1 MKEAFT
7 INKTVFKLW
16 LDSDGLDDLAQSQ
29 LEDISKLPFVK
40 SPVNIMADAHGGYGV
55 PIGTVLQTR
64 GHIIPAAIGNDIGC
78 GMTCAI
84 LNKSANK
91 TDWQF
96 IFGAIKA
103 VLEPMTLMPNEYRVN
118 LYTHNNPY
126 PNPYESIRMKEGEV
140 EAVKVSKDLSEK
152 TSSHFLTI
160 GGGNHFVEAGET
172 DDGRVYIMVHSGSRG
187 LGSIVADRYGD
198 FACDINEALFSVNSN
213 RDLASI
219 PITGNNVL
227 SNVGR
232 EYLRWTERLA
242 KWATNNRMSIIH
254 DVIGSAYGSTDY
266 SDINIVNCT
275 HNFATF
281 DEESGIVTHYK
292 GANKTTS
299 PVIVAGSCG
308 TKSFIAKYREN
319 KHGLFCSHG
328 AGRDMS
334 RTVAKGCIT
343 QDDADRA
350 TSHVLQNSNPIDECP
365 LAYKNIDV
373 VMDAQSDLVRV
384 IMTLYPKISFK

>member
-1 MKEAFT
+1 
-7 INKTVFKLW
+7 
-16 LDSDGLDDLAQSQ
+16 
-29 LEDISKLPFVK
+29 
-40 SPVNIMADAHGGYGV
+40 
-55 PIGTVLQTR
+55 
-64 GHIIPAAIGNDIGC
+64 
-78 GMTCAI
+78 
-84 LNKSANK
+84 
-91 TDWQF
+91 
-96 IFGAIKA
+96 
-103 VLEPMTLMPNEYRVN
+103 
-118 LYTHNNPY
+118 
-126 PNPYESIRMKEGEV
+126 
-140 EAVKVSKDLSEK
+140 
-152 TSSHFLTI
+152 
-160 GGGNHFVEAGET
+160 
-172 DDGRVYIMVHSGSRG
+172 MVHSGSRG

-232 EYLRWTERLA
+232 EYLRWTERLT

-254 DVIGSAYGSTDY
+254 DVIGSAYGSTNC

-281 DEESGIVTHYK
+281 DEESGVVTHYK

-328 AGRDMS
+328 AGRLMS
-334 RTVAKGCIT
+334 RSASKLSFS
-343 QDDADRA
+343 QEEADKV
-350 TSHVLQNSNPIDECP
+350 TSHIIQHSNSVDESP
-365 LAYKNIDV
+365 LAYKDIDV
-373 VMDAQSDLVRV
+373 VMRDQSDL
-384 IMTLYPKISFK
+384 IESITTLCPNVSFK